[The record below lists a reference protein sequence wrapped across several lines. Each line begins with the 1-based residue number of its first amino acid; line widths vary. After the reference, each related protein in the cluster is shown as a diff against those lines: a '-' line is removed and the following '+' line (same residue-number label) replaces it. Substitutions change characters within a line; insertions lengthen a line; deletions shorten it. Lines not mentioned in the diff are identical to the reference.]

1 MTFSDRAKIAA
12 MAITIAT
19 GVAAVLLAGRA
30 GAHEAPTGWSYPALC
45 CSNRDCRQ
53 DDNALRVVKGG
64 WEVVQTGEFIAHND
78 SRRKDSP
85 DGLYHICM
93 SAADFESKNAHT
105 LCIFTPPMG
114 F

>member
-1 MTFSDRAKIAA
+1 MSPADRAKNAA

-19 GVAAVLLAGRA
+19 GVATVLLAGRA
-30 GAHEAPTGWSYPALC
+30 GAHEAPTGWKYPASC
-45 CSNRDCRQ
+45 CSNKDCRQ
-53 DDNALRVVKGG
+53 DDNAVRVVNGG
-64 WEVVQTGEFIAHND
+64 WEVTQTGEFIAHND

-93 SAADFESKNAHT
+93 SAADFQSTNAHT
-105 LCIFTPPMG
+105 LCVFTPPMG